1 MSKVTVRKGDMVKK
15 LMRWREPYIKHL
27 AKVSAHT
34 ERFIMAKGNC
44 THFTHMTPELMQKTM
59 RLKGQLDD
67 YVNDYRQWIKTSGAV
82 KNLERFID

>member
-1 MSKVTVRKGDMVKK
+1 
-15 LMRWREPYIKHL
+15 MRWREPYIKHL

-59 RLKGQLDD
+59 RLKRQLDD
-67 YVNDYRQWIKTSGAV
+67 YVNEYRQWIKTSGSV